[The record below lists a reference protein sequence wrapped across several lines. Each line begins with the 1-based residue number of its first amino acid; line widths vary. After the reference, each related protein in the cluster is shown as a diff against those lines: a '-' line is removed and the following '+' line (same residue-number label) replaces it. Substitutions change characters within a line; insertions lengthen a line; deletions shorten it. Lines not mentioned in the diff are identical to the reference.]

1 MEYNQPKQDNSG
13 TWKTATIILGIV
25 AALLGYGLWDAK
37 KKGTEDEAS
46 IQLKV
51 RELASTQN
59 KLDSISAQ
67 LDLKITEVNQL
78 GGKVDDLLAIKEQLE
93 KDKASLKANSI
104 SAGALQS
111 KIRNYE
117 SILAEK
123 DLMIAKLKEENQ
135 TLLSANNELG
145 SQVQTLNSTNT
156 ELQNQKS
163 TLESERSQLSEKVN
177 VVSQQNKEL
186 ADKVAIGAA
195 LKAQNVQV
203 YAISSG
209 GKERDGEKYRSKR
222 VDKIKITF
230 NLPPNKLT
238 AQENKE
244 IFVRV
249 LGPDGAVISN
259 EATGSGIFNYNGQ
272 QTVFTT
278 KQAVPY
284 TNNNQLAEIIYA
296 RGQKYVSGNYN
307 VELYAEGF
315 QIGEG
320 KFTIK

>member
-1 MEYNQPKQDNSG
+1 MEYNQNKQDSSG
-13 TWKTATIILGIV
+13 TWRAAAIALGIV
-25 AALLGYGLWDAK
+25 AALLGYGLWDSK
-37 KKGTEDEAS
+37 KQNTQDEATM
-46 IQLKV
+46 QLKV

-93 KDKASLKANSI
+93 KDKASLKSNSI

-111 KIRNYE
+111 RIRSYE
-117 SILAEK
+117 ATLIEK
-123 DLMIAKLKEENQ
+123 DALIAKLKEENQ
-135 TLLSANNELG
+135 TLLTQNGELG
-145 SQVQTLNSTNT
+145 NQVQTLNTSNT
-156 ELQNQKS
+156 ELQTQKS
-163 TLESERSQLSEKVN
+163 TLETERSQLTAQREELN
-177 VVSQQNKEL
+177 NQNKAL

-222 VDKIKITF
+222 VDKLKIAF
-230 NLPPNKLT
+230 NLPANKLT
-238 AQENKE
+238 AQENKD
-244 IFVRV
+244 IYVRV
-249 LGPDGAVISN
+249 LGPDGAVITN
-259 EATGSGIFNYNGQ
+259 EATGSGVFSYNGQ
-272 QTVFTT
+272 QTMYTT
-278 KQAVPY
+278 RQSIPY
-284 TNNNQLAEIIYA
+284 TNNNQLAEVLYS

-307 VELYAEGF
+307 IELYAEGF